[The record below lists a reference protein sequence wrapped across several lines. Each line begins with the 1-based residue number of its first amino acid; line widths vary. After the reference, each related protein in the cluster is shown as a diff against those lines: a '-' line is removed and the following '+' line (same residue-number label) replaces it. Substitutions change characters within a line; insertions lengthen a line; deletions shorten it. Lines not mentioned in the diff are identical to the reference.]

1 MRFSAH
7 IGLVSSVTLGLLA
20 AGLASSSA
28 EARTLNINASDSAM
42 AVDAVFVNGTTGTG
56 DFLDGPVPE
65 PGAGGNNVLRAG
77 QFGGRIQRPIVA
89 IPLPALDPNEVL
101 VGANFR
107 FSTAFDSGNPQFGAD
122 LEAIGVRSS
131 GTIQASD
138 YEEPGTLIDDGV
150 LFPGVPDF
158 STRRLDVV
166 GEASLLTYLTTNYS
180 AGDFLFLRFT
190 TDTISPPDFKWYRIF
205 AHNSG
210 SGSTP
215 RLELETFVIP
225 EPATAGAGLVG
236 LIAVG
241 MRRRRSSV

>member
-28 EARTLNINASDSAM
+28 EARTLNIDASDSAM
-42 AVDAVFVNGTTGTG
+42 TVDAVFVNGTTGTG
-56 DFLDGPVPE
+56 DFLDGPFPE
-65 PGAGGNNVLRAG
+65 PGVGNQNNLRAG
-77 QFGGRIQRPIVA
+77 QFQGRIQRPIIA
-89 IPLPALDPNEVL
+89 IPLPALDANEAL
-101 VGANFR
+101 LSANFR
-107 FSTAFDSGNPQFGAD
+107 FSTAFPSGNPQFSVD

-131 GTIQASD
+131 GTIQISD
-138 YEEPGTLIDDGV
+138 YEEPGTLIDDSV
-150 LFPGVPDF
+150 LFPGVPNF
-158 STRRLDVV
+158 STRRLDTV
-166 GEASLLTYLTTNYS
+166 GEASLLSYLSTNYS

-190 TDTISPPDFKWYRIF
+190 MDTISPPNDKFYRIF
-205 AHNSG
+205 ADNTGAS
-210 SGSTP
+210 P

-225 EPATAGAGLVG
+225 EPATAGAGLIG